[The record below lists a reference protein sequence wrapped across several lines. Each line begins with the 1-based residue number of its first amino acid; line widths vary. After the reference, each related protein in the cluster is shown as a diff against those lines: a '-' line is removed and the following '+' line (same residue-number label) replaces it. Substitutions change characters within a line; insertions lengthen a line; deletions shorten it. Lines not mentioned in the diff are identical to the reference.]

1 MFDNMF
7 QEFVFDRGRQ
17 RQQKR
22 QRKVLYKKTNE
33 DRVTEIQLH
42 IG

>member
-17 RQQKR
+17 RQQQR
-22 QRKVLYKKTNE
+22 QRKVPYKKINE